1 MQNNFERFLKPV
13 FQLAESNRTAA
24 VMKANGIKSFQAVET
39 VEDPG
44 IRGPKSLKVEIPY
57 EFNAKDYLSFLLY
70 INAEIEHGLMLQY
83 LYAGY
88 SIGGSKIPEKY
99 QQKVKG
105 WQDIILG
112 IAKEE
117 MGHFISVQNVL
128 KLIGAPLNFGRMDY
142 PWDTPFYPFPFK
154 LERLTLNSLAKYV
167 YAESPEEWINSDDP
181 IAVEVKEK
189 VYKDTKDPH
198 RVGALFT
205 VILSL
210 LNDSEQIPDELFQAN
225 TYPFQAK
232 FDEWGRGYTGGQ
244 RGSSH
249 SGPKGAPDVLVAP
262 LTCRDDAYAA
272 LLEISEQGEAPTIEE
287 NADKPSHFERF
298 LFVYKELREL
308 EKEIGDSWE
317 PSRNVATNPFIAERK
332 SDDSLESSI
341 NVGTD
346 YQKDAITNPE
356 ARAWA
361 HLFNVR
367 YRMLLNY
374 LAHSFLLDNGFNN
387 NGATSPRATI
397 INATFGEMY
406 NLRSISNVLVQTPLN
421 PPGTDDKMAGP
432 PFSIPYTLDLP
443 MGETNRWREHQDLI
457 DASETVIESLIPY
470 VSPANLKYLYVLRE
484 ADQGLSAIIKEL
496 ISTSK

>member
-13 FQLAESNRTAA
+13 FQLAESNRTAS
-24 VMKANGIKSFQAVET
+24 VMRSQGIKSFQAVET
-39 VEDPG
+39 GSSSDLQDP
-44 IRGPKSLKVEIPY
+44 KDLKVEIPY

-83 LYAGY
+83 LYSGY
-88 SIGGSKIPEKY
+88 SIGGSKIPEEY

-154 LERLTLNSLAKYV
+154 LERLTLDSLAKYV

-181 IAVEVKEK
+181 IAKEVKAK
-189 VYKDTKDPH
+189 VYKDTTDPH
-198 RVGALFT
+198 RVGALFA

-210 LNDSEQIPDELFQAN
+210 INDSEQIPDDLFQAN

-272 LLEISEQGEAPTIEE
+272 LLEISEQGEAPTTEE
-287 NADKPSHFERF
+287 NAGKPSHFERF

-308 EKEIGDSWE
+308 ENEIGGLWE
-317 PSRNVATNPFIAERK
+317 PSRNVATNPFIAERE
-332 SDDSLESSI
+332 SDDSLESSK

-346 YQKDAITNPE
+346 YQKDAIINPE

-443 MGETNRWREHQDLI
+443 MGEANRWREHQDLI
-457 DASETVIESLIPY
+457 DASETIIVSLLPY
-470 VSPANLKYLYVLRE
+470 VSPPNLKYLHVLRE

>member
-1 MQNNFERFLKPV
+1 MQANFERFLKPV
-13 FQLAESNRTAA
+13 FQVAEKTNRLRNES
-24 VMKANGIKSFQAVET
+24 VMNFQGGEGFESFET
-39 VEDPG
+39 PDPKQ
-44 IRGPKSLKVEIPY
+44 IKVEIPY

-70 INAEIEHGLMLQY
+70 INSEIEHGLMLQY

-88 SIGGSKIPEKY
+88 SMGGSHIPEEY
-99 QQKVKG
+99 QPKVKN
-105 WQDIILG
+105 WQETILG

-154 LERLTLNSLAKYV
+154 LERLTLKSLGKYV
-167 YAESPEEWINSDDP
+167 YAESPEGWIDSDNKYAQE
-181 IAVEVKEK
+181 IK
-189 VYKDTKDPH
+189 KDMESVTDDPH
-198 RVGALFT
+198 RVGALFA

-210 LNDSEQIPDELFQAN
+210 INDTDQIPDELFNAN
-225 TYPFQAK
+225 TYAFQAK

-244 RGSSH
+244 RGSVPG
-249 SGPKGAPDVLVAP
+249 GPKGSPDVLVAP

-272 LLEISEQGEAPTIEE
+272 LSEISEQGEAPKETE
-287 NADKPSHFERF
+287 NEDKPSHFERF
-298 LFVYKELREL
+298 LSVYSALSDAKKEL
-308 EKEIGDSWE
+308 GDSWE
-317 PSRNVATNPFIAERK
+317 PSRNVATNPFIAERE
-332 SDDSLESSI
+332 SDGSLESSRKA
-341 NVGTD
+341 GTD
-346 YQKDAITNPE
+346 YEQDAIKNPE

-374 LAHSFLLDNGFNN
+374 LAHSFVLDNGFNN
-387 NGATSPRATI
+387 NGAISPRATI

-421 PPGTDDKMAGP
+421 PGGADGKMTGP

-443 MGETNRWREHQDLI
+443 VGEANRWQEHQDLI
-457 DASETVIESLIPY
+457 EASEIIIESLTPY
-470 VSPANLKYLYVLRE
+470 VSQANLKYLNVLRE

-496 ISTSK
+496 LSNAK

>member
-1 MQNNFERFLKPV
+1 MQTNFERFLKPV
-13 FQLAESNRTAA
+13 FQLAETNRLRSVS
-24 VMKANGIKSFQAVET
+24 VMNLQGDESSESLET
-39 VEDPG
+39 TDP
-44 IRGPKSLKVEIPY
+44 KQLKVEIPY

-88 SIGGSKIPEKY
+88 SIGGSHIPEKY
-99 QQKVKG
+99 QQKVKN

-154 LERLTLNSLAKYV
+154 LERLTLESLGKYV
-167 YAESPEEWINSDDP
+167 YAESPEGWIDKADD
-181 IAVEVKEK
+181 IAKEVK
-189 VYKDTKDPH
+189 KDIDKATSDPH
-198 RVGALFT
+198 RVGALFA

-210 LNDSEQIPDELFQAN
+210 INDDKQIPDDLFNAN
-225 TYPFQAK
+225 TYAFQAK

-244 RGSSH
+244 RGSAH
-249 SGPKGAPDVLVAP
+249 AGPKGSPDVLVVP

-272 LLEISEQGEAPTIEE
+272 LSEISEQGEAPKEAE
-287 NADKPSHFERF
+287 DDDKPSHFERF
-298 LFVYKELREL
+298 LFVYKELRDLKKEL
-308 EKEIGDSWE
+308 GESWE
-317 PSRNVATNPFIAERK
+317 PSRNVATNPFIAQREE
-332 SDDSLESSI
+332 DGSLESSK

-346 YQKDAITNPE
+346 YEKDAIKNLE
-356 ARAWA
+356 ARSWG

-374 LAHSFLLDNGFNN
+374 LAHSFVLDNGFNN
-387 NGATSPRATI
+387 NGAVSPRATI

-421 PPGTDDKMAGP
+421 PDGEGDKMAGP

-443 MGETNRWREHQDLI
+443 VGEANRWREHQDLI
-457 DASETVIESLIPY
+457 EASETIIQSLIPY
-470 VSPANLKYLYVLRE
+470 VSPANLKYLNVLRE

>member
-1 MQNNFERFLKPV
+1 MQINFERFLKPV
-13 FQLAESNRTAA
+13 FEVAESNKEKTVLMA
-24 VMKANGIKSFQAVET
+24 KGLKSFQATLEK
-39 VEDPG
+39 P
-44 IRGPKSLKVEIPY
+44 VEIPY

-70 INAEIEHGLMLQY
+70 INSEIEHGLMLQY

-88 SIGGSKIPEKY
+88 SIGGAQIPEQY

-128 KLIGAPLNFGRMDY
+128 KLIGAPLSFGRMDY

-154 LERLTLNSLAKYV
+154 LERLTLDSLAKYV

-181 IAVEVKEK
+181 IAKEIKEK
-189 VYKDTKDPH
+189 VYKETIDPH
-198 RVGALFT
+198 RVGALFQ
-205 VILSL
+205 VILKL
-210 LNDSEQIPDELFQAN
+210 IKDTEQIPDDLFQAN

-244 RGSSH
+244 RGSAS
-249 SGPKGAPDVLVAP
+249 SGPKGSPDVLVAP

-272 LLEISEQGEAPTIEE
+272 LEEIAEQGEAPDIEE
-287 NADKPSHFERF
+287 NNDKPSHFERF
-298 LFVYKELREL
+298 LLVYKEMREL
-308 EKEIGDSWE
+308 ELEQKIAWQA
-317 PSRNVATNPFIAERK
+317 SRNVATNPFVAERN
-332 SDDSLESSI
+332 SDDSLQASI

-346 YQKDAITNPE
+346 YQRDAITNPE

-361 HLFNVR
+361 HLFNIR

-387 NGATSPRATI
+387 SGAVSPRATI

-432 PFSIPYTLDLP
+432 PFSMPYTLDLP
-443 MGETNRWREHQDLI
+443 MGEANRWREHQDLI
-457 DASETVIESLIPY
+457 EASEIVIESLVPY
-470 VSPANLKYLYVLRE
+470 VSPTNLKYLYVLRE

-496 ISTSK
+496 ISTNH